1 MSVDQ
6 PAYPRPQEDAINAP
20 FLAAW
25 HKGALA
31 LQRCRGCGKA
41 IYYPRAMCPYCWSD
55 ALDWF
60 EASGRGHVYSFTVVR
75 QAYGEWKDA
84 VPYVIGYVE
93 LEDGP
98 RVLTNIVDC
107 DPEAI
112 AIGDEVVLHVDHA
125 ASGAG
130 VYRFAPVRATSPR

>member
-25 HKGALA
+25 RKGALA

-60 EASGRGHVYSFTVVR
+60 EASGRGTVVAHSLVWR
-75 QAYGEWKDA
+75 PNDESFLPEVPIVLVEVALAEGPLMLTRVVGADREKARAGAA
-84 VPYVIGYVE
+84 VALVAM
-93 LEDGP
+93 
-98 RVLTNIVDC
+98 
-107 DPEAI
+107 PEA
-112 AIGDEVVLHVDHA
+112 ARYPLPTFRLA
-125 ASGAG
+125 
-130 VYRFAPVRATSPR
+130 